1 MEEKKSLKERFKEFW
16 ADKDKRNT
24 VLCIGG
30 VAATIISAYCLGYK
44 NGGDDMKIAC
54 DIAYGIDKAK
64 VSSDGVLNGMNCAAI
79 LHHLG
84 YSGSNYEDVFD
95 SKSGEVIGIKA
106 TTPDGKLYFIGPAGV
121 NEHGEP
127 LHGWK
132 LLSSQK

>member
-16 ADKDKRNT
+16 ADKERRNT

-30 VAATIISAYCLGYK
+30 VAATIISSYCLGYK
-44 NGGDDMKIAC
+44 AGKIDAGWC
-54 DIAYGIDKAK
+54 EDIAYGIDKAR
-64 VSSDGVLNGMNCAAI
+64 VSSDGVYNGLNCAAV
-79 LHHLG
+79 LQHLG
-84 YSGSNYEDVFD
+84 YLNSTYEDVFGPET
-95 SKSGEVIGIKA
+95 GEVIGIKA

-121 NEHGEP
+121 NENGEP